1 MSQDLNEA
9 LYHAEQDP
17 STQPYA
23 EEIRM
28 ILQARA
34 QGEITAE
41 EAAYLLDEMA
51 QVRLAQTVAR
61 DEIYVRWAVAAATL
75 AAKLV

>member
-9 LYHAEQDP
+9 LYHSDQDP
-17 STQPYA
+17 ATQPYA

-28 ILQARA
+28 ILAARE
-34 QGEITAE
+34 GGGITSE
-41 EAAYLLDEMA
+41 EAQYLLKEIA
-51 QVRLAQTVAR
+51 EVRLAQTQASN
-61 DEIYVRWAVAAATL
+61 EIYVRWAVAAATL

>member
-9 LYHAEQDP
+9 LYHADQDP
-17 STQPYA
+17 ATQPYA

-28 ILQARA
+28 ILNARA

-41 EAAYLLDEMA
+41 EAQYLLGEIA
-51 QVRLAQTVAR
+51 EVRLAQTVAQ